1 LSKIA
6 AFLELLKDSRWHE
19 KTELQ
24 KSLELDDQKTQE
36 IMAFLSEYN
45 LVKIDSENEKIRLNR
60 DFKKLL
66 IQQNK

>member
-1 LSKIA
+1 MSKIA

>member
-1 LSKIA
+1 MSKIA

-24 KSLELDDQKTQE
+24 KSLELDEQKTQE

-45 LVKIDSENEKIRLNR
+45 LVKIDRENEKIRLNR